1 MPWVVIEGVDRSFK
15 SSLAKMYESKG
26 YKNVHFSAP
35 DKKYSKP
42 GYTGPSYLDD
52 TLEMLISLS
61 GQDVVF
67 DRSWYGEIC
76 VWPFVYNRK
85 PLLNAAEDVDVLREL
100 EEQND
105 ATRILMVDPDLEAH
119 WQRCVDN
126 KEPLSLSQF
135 KSAYQLYA
143 AMAENYGFSIKNK
156 QDFVNQ
162 DTEVEEM
169 SPEPKLESK
178 AFAAPV
184 TAGEIAN
191 VVKMDTPTK
200 LTPEQIK
207 LQQANAINDILSSRI
222 VKKKGSEYD
231 SIESRIREFLNAELA
246 KLLGTDRPQLSL
258 PFTNE
263 EVTLLKALANRVKDK
278 RA

>member
-1 MPWVVIEGVDRSFK
+1 MAFVILEGVDRSFK
-15 SSLAKMYESKG
+15 SSLAKLYESQG
-26 YKNVHFSAP
+26 YKSIHFSAP
-35 DKKYSKP
+35 DKKYSQP

-52 TLEMLISLS
+52 LVEMLVGLS

-67 DRSWYGEIC
+67 DRSWYGESSI
-76 VWPFVYNRK
+76 WPFVYGRK
-85 PLLNAAEDVDVLREL
+85 PLLTDDDIDVLRDIED
-100 EEQND
+100 QNST
-105 ATRILMVDPDLEAH
+105 TRILMIDTDIEAH
-119 WQRCVDN
+119 WQRCVEN

-143 AMAENYGFSIKNK
+143 VMADRYGFSIKTK
-156 QDFVNQ
+156 HDFVPQ
-162 DTEVEEM
+162 EPEVKEM

-178 AFAAPV
+178 TFAAPV
-184 TAGEIAN
+184 SASEITN

-200 LTPEQIK
+200 LTPEQQK

-231 SIESRIREFLNAELA
+231 SIEIRVREFLNQELA
-246 KLLGTDRPQLSL
+246 KLLGTDKPQVSL
-258 PFTNE
+258 PFTSE
-263 EVTLLKALANRVKDK
+263 EITLLKALANRVKDK

>member
-1 MPWVVIEGVDRSFK
+1 MAFVILEGVDRSAK
-15 SSLAKMYESKG
+15 STVAKLYESQG
-26 YKNVHFSAP
+26 YKSIHFSAP
-35 DKKYSKP
+35 DKKYSQP

-52 TLEMLISLS
+52 LVEMLVGLS
-61 GQDVVF
+61 GRDVVF
-67 DRSWYGEIC
+67 DRSWYGESSI
-76 VWPFVYNRK
+76 WPFIYGRK
-85 PLLNAAEDVDVLREL
+85 PLLTDDDIDILRDIED
-100 EEQND
+100 QNST
-105 ATRILMVDPDLEAH
+105 TRILMVDTDVEAH

-143 AMAENYGFSIKNK
+143 VMADRYGFSIKTK
-156 QDFVNQ
+156 HDFIAQ
-162 DTEVEEM
+162 EPEVKDM

-178 AFAAPV
+178 DFIAP
-184 TAGEIAN
+184 ASASEITN

-200 LTPEQIK
+200 LTPEQQK

-231 SIESRIREFLNAELA
+231 SIEIRVREFLNQELA
-246 KLLGTDRPQLSL
+246 KLLGTDKPQISL
-258 PFTNE
+258 PFSSE
-263 EVTLLKALANRVKDK
+263 EITLLKALANRVKDK

>member
-1 MPWVVIEGVDRSFK
+1 MPWVIIEGVDRSFK
-15 SSLAKMYESKG
+15 SSLAKMYESQG
-26 YKNVHFSAP
+26 YKSIHFSAP
-35 DKKYSKP
+35 DKKYTQP

-52 TLEMLISLS
+52 LVEMLVGLS

-67 DRSWYGEIC
+67 DRSWYGESS
-76 VWPFVYNRK
+76 VWPFVYGRK
-85 PLLNAAEDVDVLREL
+85 PLLNDDDIDVLRDL
-100 EEQND
+100 EEQNSPI
-105 ATRILMVDPDLEAH
+105 RILMIDENVEAH

-143 AMAENYGFSIKNK
+143 IMADRYGFGIKSK
-156 QDFVNQ
+156 HDFVSQ
-162 DTEVEEM
+162 ETEVKEM

-178 AFAAPV
+178 GFAAPV
-184 TAGEIAN
+184 TSSEIAN

-231 SIESRIREFLNAELA
+231 SIELRVREFLGQELA
-246 KLLGTDRPQLSL
+246 KLLGTDRQQTLAS
-258 PFTNE
+258 FTSE
-263 EVTLLKALANRVKDK
+263 EITLLKALANRVKDK